1 MADVP
6 VEVKK
11 APQTGTAVP
20 EMWGSFRSDMDRLF
34 DRFARGF
41 GLPSLRS
48 IADLEPPWRSF
59 IFSAPPIDMSEDDKA
74 YKISAELPGLDAKDI
89 EVSVS
94 GDRLVL
100 KGEKRQEQEQKNKNY
115 HLSERTY
122 GSFERSFE
130 LPVSVDR
137 ENRRRL
143 FKGSADNH
151 APKNWGD
158 AAATKEDRD
167 QIGLIGDTECGE
179 PARRPPIGGSVD
191 F

>member
-1 MADVP
+1 MADIP
-6 VEVKK
+6 IEVKK
-11 APQTGTAVP
+11 APQTATAVP
-20 EMWGSFRSDMDRLF
+20 EMWRSFRSDMDRLF

-59 IFSAPPIDMSEDDKA
+59 VFSAPPIDMSEDDKA
-74 YKISAELPGLDAKDI
+74 YKISAELPGLDAKDV

-100 KGEKRQEQEQKNKNY
+100 KGEKHQQQEEKNKNY
-115 HLSERTY
+115 YLSERTF

-137 ENRRRL
+137 D
-143 FKGSADNH
+143 KIAADFSRGVLMITM
-151 APKNWGD
+151 PKT
-158 AAATKEDRD
+158 AEIQKKQKKIE
-167 QIGLIGDTECGE
+167 IK
-179 PARRPPIGGSVD
+179 SV
-191 F
+191 

>member
-1 MADVP
+1 MADIP

-11 APQTGTAVP
+11 TPQTASAVP
-20 EMWGSFRSDMDRLF
+20 EMWHSFRSDMDRLF

-59 IFSAPPIDMSEDDKA
+59 MFSAPPIDMSEDDKA
-74 YKISAELPGLDAKDI
+74 YRVSAELPGLDAKDV

-100 KGEKRQEQEQKNKNY
+100 KGEKRQQQEEKNKNY
-115 HLSERTY
+115 YLSERTY

-137 ENRRRL
+137 D
-143 FKGSADNH
+143 KIAADFSRGVLTITI
-151 APKNWGD
+151 PKT
-158 AAATKEDRD
+158 AEIQKQQKKIEIKST
-167 QIGLIGDTECGE
+167 
-179 PARRPPIGGSVD
+179 
-191 F
+191 

>member
-1 MADVP
+1 METPMADIP

-11 APQTGTAVP
+11 APQTATAVP
-20 EMWGSFRSDMDRLF
+20 EMWGSFRNDMDRLF

-59 IFSAPPIDMSEDDKA
+59 VFSAPPIDVSEDDEA
-74 YKISAELPGLDAKDI
+74 YKISAELPGVDAKDV

-94 GDRLVL
+94 GDRLVV
-100 KGEKRQEQEQKNKNY
+100 KGEKHQQQEEKNKNY
-115 HLSERTY
+115 YLSERTY

-137 ENRRRL
+137 DKIAADFSRGVLTITMPKTAEVQKL
-143 FKGSADNH
+143 QKKIEIKSA
-151 APKNWGD
+151 
-158 AAATKEDRD
+158 
-167 QIGLIGDTECGE
+167 
-179 PARRPPIGGSVD
+179 
-191 F
+191 